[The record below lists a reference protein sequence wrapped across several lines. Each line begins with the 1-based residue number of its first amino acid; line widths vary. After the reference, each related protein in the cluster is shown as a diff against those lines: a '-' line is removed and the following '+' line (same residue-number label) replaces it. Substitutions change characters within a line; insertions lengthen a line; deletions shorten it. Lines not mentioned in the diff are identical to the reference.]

1 MLQEVTSDELI
12 NRLRTDPSFGDL
24 FVRTL
29 ESART
34 AGWEAKRQAMGR
46 VVVQALRDDEAAI
59 DDSGRLL
66 SALNELEA
74 PDFAALARL
83 HETGLHRS
91 PEKGIRL
98 EEVEASTMRP
108 VTPERSTGTP
118 AASSRCWRR
127 APRIAATP
135 MRSVDTLS
143 GWAPAAIAVRSVTRY
158 RKRTRSAGGST
169 KAGGHPVPALWETR
183 GVDELVRPS
192 ERNVD
197 RSHV

>member
-12 NRLRTDPSFGDL
+12 NRLRTDPRFGDL

-98 EEVEASTMRP
+98 EEVEGLDGSLGLLLRHGAIVQSSGYGAL
-108 VTPERSTGTP
+108 VYRSTSVGERLL
-118 AASSRCWRR
+118 ALVSM
-127 APRIAATP
+127 AP
-135 MRSVDTLS
+135 
-143 GWAPAAIAVRSVTRY
+143 
-158 RKRTRSAGGST
+158 
-169 KAGGHPVPALWETR
+169 
-183 GVDELVRPS
+183 
-192 ERNVD
+192 
-197 RSHV
+197 